1 MPPDLARRVAL
12 ALNVV
17 FAVLLT
23 AAATLL
29 LVIGAVGII
38 GPTAGA
44 VRSDIESTA
53 YSLAVLTGV
62 IGLALVPAA
71 VIVVNGVAKYMRR
84 ESGRRLR
91 AADFGLVAAYLLV
104 AVWFGPLRV
113 PLFVHGLGVAAIVAL
128 VALQLDIA
136 KGPPVAAIPLEPE
149 GEIRTAGGGW
159 RARRRRR

>member
-1 MPPDLARRVAL
+1 VPRDLARRVAL

-38 GPTAGA
+38 GPTDDAQP
-44 VRSDIESTA
+44 SDIASTA
-53 YSLAVLTGV
+53 YSLAVLAGI

-71 VIVVNGVAKYMRR
+71 VILANGVAKYMRQ

-91 AADFGLVAAYLLV
+91 AADLGLVAAYALV
-104 AVWFGPLRV
+104 AAWFGPLRV
-113 PLFVHGLGVAAIVAL
+113 PLFVHGLGLAAIVAL

-136 KGPPVAAIPLEPE
+136 KGPPAPAIPVEPE